1 MKTKVKKV
9 VNKKSV
15 FRRIRSGWE
24 FYLFVLPL
32 VVYLVLFRYIPMAG
46 IVVAFEDFS
55 ITKGVFG
62 SEWVGFKWFERFFNS
77 FYFETVLVNTLTITS
92 LSLLLTF
99 PIPILL
105 ALLLDEAPRKLKKVV
120 QTVTFAPHF
129 ISTVVLCG
137 MVLIFLSPSSG
148 VVNHLIAALGGE
160 RINFMQESN
169 LFKWVYVLS
178 DIWQEMG
185 WNSIIFVAA
194 LSNVDGQ
201 QLEAACIDGASRL
214 QRVLYVK
221 VPTILPTI
229 VTLLILKCG
238 SIMSLGQ
245 DKILLLQND
254 TNIEASEVIATYVY
268 KTGLISQNYSMST
281 AVGLFNSVVNIIM
294 LLIVNKISKK
304 LSETSLW

>member
-137 MVLIFLSPSSG
+137 MVLICLSPSS
-148 VVNHLIAALGGE
+148 V
-160 RINFMQESN
+160 
-169 LFKWVYVLS
+169 
-178 DIWQEMG
+178 
-185 WNSIIFVAA
+185 FV
-194 LSNVDGQ
+194 G
-201 QLEAACIDGASRL
+201 
-214 QRVLYVK
+214 Y
-221 VPTILPTI
+221 
-229 VTLLILKCG
+229 
-238 SIMSLGQ
+238 
-245 DKILLLQND
+245 
-254 TNIEASEVIATYVY
+254 EV
-268 KTGLISQNYSMST
+268 
-281 AVGLFNSVVNIIM
+281 
-294 LLIVNKISKK
+294 
-304 LSETSLW
+304 